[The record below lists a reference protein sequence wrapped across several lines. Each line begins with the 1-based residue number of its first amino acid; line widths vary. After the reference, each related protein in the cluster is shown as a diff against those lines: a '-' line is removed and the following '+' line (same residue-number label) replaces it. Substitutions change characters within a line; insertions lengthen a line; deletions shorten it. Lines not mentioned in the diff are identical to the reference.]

1 MPFSTE
7 AIMKRDYTMCP
18 VCGAYSR
25 RSCEM
30 EDELGV
36 CPWEESGQMDE
47 DLERAKQEEEDAD

>member
-1 MPFSTE
+1 ME
-7 AIMKRDYTMCP
+7 RDYTMCP